1 MHRLMA
7 AHSTHQAFEESGKT
21 TKMTAGVTPDCE
33 TANLPAR
40 RFGRPP
46 ESAHPFLRGQPLVT
60 EAQETI
66 ASVSRSNPEPPPLPP
81 KIMDCFVAIARRKTG
96 V

>member
-40 RFGRPP
+40 R
-46 ESAHPFLRGQPLVT
+46 
-60 EAQETI
+60 
-66 ASVSRSNPEPPPLPP
+66 
-81 KIMDCFVAIARRKTG
+81 
-96 V
+96 

>member
-66 ASVSRSNPEPPPLPP
+66 ARSASDE
-81 KIMDCFVAIARRKTG
+81 AIQRS
-96 V
+96 